1 MRKWDELPKFMR
13 TDEVKQYYDIL
24 IRHEKELRLKRYF
37 DILLSM
43 ILLVILSPIML
54 VISIAIKLDSPGP
67 VIYKQV
73 RVTQYGKKFHIL
85 KFRTMVQNADKM
97 GTQVTIS
104 QDSRLTRVGKVI
116 RGCRIDEFPQ
126 LINVLRGEMS
136 FVGTRPEVVKYVKG
150 YTKEMYATLLL
161 PAGITSRAS
170 VCYKDE
176 GEMLEHVEDVD
187 YAYIHEVLPEKMSY
201 NPAQILGLTEKGA
214 VAEGKIA
221 DLVIFDPDANYKI
234 DKNTFFSKGK
244 NTPFDG
250 REVYGRVEYTLA
262 DGEIVYEYQDT
273 RKV

>member
-170 VCYKDE
+170 VCYNDE

-187 YAYIHEVLPEKMSY
+187 YAYIHEVLFIRYLKCSTF
-201 NPAQILGLTEKGA
+201 PAAYAHILASRRIISFMDISFSHLSLLIFFGFLLYSAGIMESPSSSQY
-214 VAEGKIA
+214 
-221 DLVIFDPDANYKI
+221 LFVI
-234 DKNTFFSKGK
+234 GW
-244 NTPFDG
+244 
-250 REVYGRVEYTLA
+250 R
-262 DGEIVYEYQDT
+262 
-273 RKV
+273 